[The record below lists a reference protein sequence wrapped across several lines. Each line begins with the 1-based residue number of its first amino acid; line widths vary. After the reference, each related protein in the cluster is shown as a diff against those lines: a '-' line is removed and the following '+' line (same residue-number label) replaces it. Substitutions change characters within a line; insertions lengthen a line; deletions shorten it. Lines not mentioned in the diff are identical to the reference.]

1 MPIRAPTVF
10 ISRAID
16 TRLPRKIIDERAL
29 AVRKIL
35 KPIVGRIELLC
46 LWNLKLFGDDN
57 LIYSGVKDILV
68 DSTLQMEE
76 CPMLKKEKVIYIK
89 NGEKKMGKRR
99 RKREKK

>member
-1 MPIRAPTVF
+1 
-10 ISRAID
+10 
-16 TRLPRKIIDERAL
+16 
-29 AVRKIL
+29 
-35 KPIVGRIELLC
+35 
-46 LWNLKLFGDDN
+46 LKLFGDDN